1 MSDLIVSALVTDL
14 MDRSK
19 LSAAIPGV
27 QFQLV
32 DDAEIVIVDLARGPA
47 IAEIRT
53 THPNARIVAYG
64 SHVDTDAMTAAR
76 AAGADD
82 VMPRSQFFRNPAAAI
97 A

>member
-1 MSDLIVSALVTDL
+1 

-32 DDAEIVIVDLARGPA
+32 ADADVVIVDLARSPA
-47 IAEIRT
+47 IADLRAS
-53 THPNARIVAYG
+53 HPTAKIVAYG
-64 SHVDTDAMTAAR
+64 SHVDSEAMAAAR

-82 VMPRSQFFRNPAAAI
+82 VMPRSKFFRDPAATLH
-97 A
+97 